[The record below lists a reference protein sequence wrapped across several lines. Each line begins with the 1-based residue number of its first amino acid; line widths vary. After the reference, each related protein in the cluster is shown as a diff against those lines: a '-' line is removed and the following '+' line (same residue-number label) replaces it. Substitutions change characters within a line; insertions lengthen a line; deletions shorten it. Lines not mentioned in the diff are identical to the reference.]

1 MGTPRQRI
9 QSGLGPC
16 PKGNGR
22 TDGQPHS
29 DQDDDDD
36 DEDEDWS
43 AFTSLHGHDAAM
55 VIVVGGKSNFPKI
68 LK

>member
-29 DQDDDDD
+29 DQDDDD
-36 DEDEDWS
+36 EDEDWS
-43 AFTSLHGHDAAM
+43 AFTSLHGQDAAM
-55 VIVVGGKSNFPKI
+55 VTVVGRKSNFPTIPK
-68 LK
+68 